1 MIKKWML
8 TIFTIIIFYIL
19 QTTLFQQI
27 MLAHV
32 VPNLLIIITVSTG
45 YLSGRRDALIT
56 GLLCGLLSDCIFGS
70 LIGVHALIYMLVGY
84 LSGYTHNTYS
94 DNDILLPIVY
104 IGVLDILYGFMYYIF
119 EFLLRGR
126 LSFLLY
132 LRTIILPEALY
143 TILVGIV
150 FFKLYSIIYKLFV
163 GKINGE
169 EI

>member
-1 MIKKWML
+1 MIKKWIL

-19 QTTLFQQI
+19 QTTLFQHI

-45 YLSGRRDALIT
+45 YISGRRDALIT
-56 GLLCGLLSDCIFGS
+56 GLLCGLISDCIFGS

-84 LSGYTHNTYS
+84 LSGYTHYTYS
-94 DNDILLPIVY
+94 DNDILLPVLY
-104 IGVLDILYGFMYYIF
+104 IGVSDIIYGFMYYVF

-126 LSFLLY
+126 LSFLFY

-143 TILVGIV
+143 TILVGIL
-150 FFKLYSIIYKLFV
+150 FYRLYSVAYRFFV
-163 GKINGE
+163 RKNSREAI
-169 EI
+169 